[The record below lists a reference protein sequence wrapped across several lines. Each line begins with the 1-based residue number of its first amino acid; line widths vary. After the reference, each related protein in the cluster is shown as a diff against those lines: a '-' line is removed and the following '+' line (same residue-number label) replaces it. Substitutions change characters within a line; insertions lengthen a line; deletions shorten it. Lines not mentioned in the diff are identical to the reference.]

1 MASPGYAQRAD
12 LGDLMARVAL
22 GDQAAFKQ
30 MYQQTCDRLFSLAL
44 QVVKRQST
52 AEEVLQDAFVTVWN
66 QAKSYSAAK
75 GQPMT
80 WLMTIV
86 RNRAIDLVRAQ
97 KDEVSLTRIDRDSGE
112 EIELEIPDDDA
123 DPAKVLESIA
133 SDARVRDCLSGLD
146 AKQRQGIALAFYHG
160 LSHSEL
166 AEHMKEPLGTVKA
179 WIRRG
184 LDRLRNCLEL

>member
-1 MASPGYAQRAD
+1 
-12 LGDLMARVAL
+12 MARVAL
-22 GDQAAFKQ
+22 RDQAAFRQ
-30 MYQQTCDRLFSLAL
+30 VYQQTCDRLFSLAL
-44 QVVKRQST
+44 QVVRRQST

-66 QAKSYSAAK
+66 HAQSYSAAK

-97 KDEVSLTRIDRDSGE
+97 RNEVSLTRVDSDTGE
-112 EIELEIPDDDA
+112 EVEMDFPDPDA
-123 DPAKVLESIA
+123 DPAKVLETLDSN
-133 SDARVRDCLSGLD
+133 ARIRDCLSGLD
-146 AKQRQGIALAFYHG
+146 PKQRQGIALAFFHG

-184 LDRLRNCLEL
+184 LDRLRTCLEL